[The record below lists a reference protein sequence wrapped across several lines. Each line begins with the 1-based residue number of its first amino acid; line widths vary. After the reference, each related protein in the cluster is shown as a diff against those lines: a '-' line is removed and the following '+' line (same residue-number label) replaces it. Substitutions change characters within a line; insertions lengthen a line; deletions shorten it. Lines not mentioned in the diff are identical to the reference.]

1 MGQRLFL
8 SNHLSGIEHW
18 FNQRPF
24 LSWDQLHLQCEI
36 TIHQVTSSAHGS
48 RTFWGFQHLWW
59 KFRRVYSSL
68 WLVLYMLSLTF
79 TWGKWLVGLWLWWA
93 FVESQCLCLILITE
107 HQFTRLF
114 LLEFRGNCLTLLHL
128 HHALFHRHFCRFAHT
143 VLLGPSQ
150 VLLKVVS
157 RLNWKVELNSLSYM
171 TISGSSSRV
180 PNTPL
185 LFEMCCYR
193 VTRDI
198 RPVTGRLDVALA
210 WVEFDWRELAATRL

>member
-1 MGQRLFL
+1 MTTRHHFSRLLELKFRSDRLAFL
-8 SNHLSGIEHW
+8 HLS
-18 FNQRPF
+18 
-24 LSWDQLHLQCEI
+24 D
-36 TIHQVTSSAHGS
+36 T
-48 RTFWGFQHLWW
+48 
-59 KFRRVYSSL
+59 
-68 WLVLYMLSLTF
+68 
-79 TWGKWLVGLWLWWA
+79 
-93 FVESQCLCLILITE
+93 
-107 HQFTRLF
+107 
-114 LLEFRGNCLTLLHL
+114 
-128 HHALFHRHFCRFAHT
+128 LFHRHFCRFAHT